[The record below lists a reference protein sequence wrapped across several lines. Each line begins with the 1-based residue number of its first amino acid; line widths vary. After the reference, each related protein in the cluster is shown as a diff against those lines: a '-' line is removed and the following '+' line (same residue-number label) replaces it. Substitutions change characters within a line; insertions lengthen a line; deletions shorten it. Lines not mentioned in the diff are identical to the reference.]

1 MGCRQTERAG
11 DDESSDLMWRRA
23 HLVPLLVAA
32 LVGFAAHAQDED
44 NEGTNTQVSLGY
56 EYRRLIKERL
66 RGFGDLIYE
75 ERADSE
81 FFRASQAELSTT
93 GGVSYDASKRIRL
106 EGGLGL
112 YYTYRSNLLD
122 TFETRLWQ
130 AATVDWP
137 DSPGVVRRFVL
148 QHRFRLEERF
158 RRTEDWSFALRFRY
172 RLAFAIPLNR
182 YTVEPGAFYLPLKA
196 EFFVPLGDDI
206 EELFTKQTR
215 FTAGLGYVFD
225 KSWTLE
231 LRYAQLRMRD
241 TIGADLQRTDHFIEL
256 RVKSSFRIVD
266 LLKGR

>member
-1 MGCRQTERAG
+1 M
-11 DDESSDLMWRRA
+11 RRWHRISLFVA
-23 HLVPLLVAA
+23 VVVGVAA
-32 LVGFAAHAQDED
+32 QAQDQPPDE
-44 NEGTNTQVSLGY
+44 TNTQMSLGY

-66 RGFGDLIYE
+66 RGFGHLIYE
-75 ERADSE
+75 ERYDSE
-81 FFRASQAELSTT
+81 FFHASQPTLSTT
-93 GGVSYDASKRIRL
+93 GGVSYDVSKRFRI
-106 EGGLGL
+106 EGGVGL
-112 YYTYRSNLLD
+112 YYTYRANLSD

-137 DSPGVVRRFVL
+137 DSPGVARRFVL

-215 FTAGLGYVFD
+215 FTAGLGYVID

-241 TIGADLQRTDHFIEL
+241 TIDADLQTTDHFIEL